1 VHGPMTLVVA
11 DSMQFM
17 TDEDLSSVAAYL
29 KSLSP
34 APSDHRA
41 TFQPSEHTYREI
53 MGGNRND
60 AGARMYM
67 DSCAACHRLDAQGYD
82 HTFPRLAGNPS
93 VIATDV
99 DSLIA
104 IILQGNRL
112 PSTAD
117 APSALAMPPFGW
129 RYNDEDIATL
139 ATFVRTS
146 WGNGASAVAATQVKA
161 IRDSLGY
168 PDTAH

>member
-1 VHGPMTLVVA
+1 
-11 DSMQFM
+11 MQFM
-17 TDEDLSSVAAYL
+17 TDEDLSAVAAYL

-41 TFQPSEHTYREI
+41 TFQPSEDTYREI
-53 MGGNRND
+53 MDGDRND

-67 DSCAACHRLDAQGYD
+67 DSCAACHRLDGQGSD
-82 HTFPRLAGNPS
+82 HTFPRLAGNAS
-93 VIATDV
+93 VIATDT

-104 IILQGNRL
+104 IILEGSRL
-112 PSTAD
+112 PSAAS

-139 ATFVRTS
+139 ATFVRIS
-146 WGNGASAVAATQVKA
+146 WGNGAGAVTATQAKA
-161 IRDSLGY
+161 IRESLGRQDAA
-168 PDTAH
+168 P